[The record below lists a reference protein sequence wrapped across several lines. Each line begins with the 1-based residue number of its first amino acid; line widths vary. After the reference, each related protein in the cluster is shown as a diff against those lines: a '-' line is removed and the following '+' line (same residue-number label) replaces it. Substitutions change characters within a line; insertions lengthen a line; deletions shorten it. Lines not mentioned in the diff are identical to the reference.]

1 MQRERA
7 SKFERRLV
15 YIERNR
21 ILERARSGLNGL
33 RLKWGGLPSG
43 GGFAI
48 GPEYV
53 RDDLLLGQMNF
64 RLSTVVSTKV
74 FEKYDFNLRFPKLAN
89 KRLFVDFYTAHRNYP
104 QMQFYGSGLILRQRS
119 NYRLRIR
126 PSTLHWASDPSSFYP
141 WGAAGYVDERR
152 PGTSNAI
159 STEQQFTPRSFV
171 INR

>member
-1 MQRERA
+1 MTQLEQLKRGNLVGHLTPVSVWRLVLVILLISLAARSALGQSDSRAALIEEEREHKKAQMQRESA
-7 SKFERRLV
+7 SKLERRLV

-64 RLSTVVSTKV
+64 RLSGAISTKGY
-74 FEKYDFNLRFPKLAN
+74 EKYDFNLRFPKLAN
-89 KRLFVDFYTAHRNYP
+89 KRLFVDFYSAHRNYP
-104 QMQFYGSGLILRQRS
+104 ADAVLWFR
-119 NYRLRIR
+119 
-126 PSTLHWASDPSSFYP
+126 A
-141 WGAAGYVDERR
+141 
-152 PGTSNAI
+152 
-159 STEQQFTPRSFV
+159 
-171 INR
+171 